1 MIWKKCLTLSETGFF
16 FFLREIMNQLHESI
30 PIELLKKPMEYLQ
43 SEIIL
48 NGKCL
53 NLLETDSDFR

>member
-1 MIWKKCLTLSETGFF
+1 MEKMPYFVRNWVF
-16 FFLREIMNQLHESI
+16 FFLREIMNQLQESI
-30 PIELLKKPMEYLQ
+30 PIELFKKPMEYLQ

-53 NLLETDSDFR
+53 NLLETDSDFG